1 MLADLELAG
10 RGMST
15 AAVMF
20 HTGLA
25 GRLGLSATEEKA
37 LDILDRAGP
46 LTAKELAERSG
57 LAPPSVT
64 ALVRRLEQK
73 GFATRRPHPSDGRRI
88 LIETSSDRLAGLTE
102 LFADWADALES
113 LYATFSDQQLE
124 TILEFL
130 RRATELQLEM
140 TTRLVPPEERP
151 PHDFEAE
158 RRR

>member
-1 MLADLELAG
+1 
-10 RGMST
+10 MST

-20 HTGLA
+20 HTALA

-37 LDILDRAGP
+37 LDLLDRAGP

-64 ALVRRLEQK
+64 ALVRRLEEK

-88 LIETSSDRLAGLTE
+88 LIETSSDRLAGLTD
-102 LFADWADALES
+102 LFTDWAAALES
-113 LYATFSDQQLE
+113 LYATFSDEQLE
-124 TILEFL
+124 TILHFL
-130 RRATELQLEM
+130 RSATELQFEM
-140 TTRLVPPEERP
+140 TTRLVEPEERL
-151 PHDFEAE
+151 PHRSEPD